1 MSAAPNERDSG
12 IEWRATSIETP
23 TDPDM
28 PIFKRASSRSGARRP
43 PLFWATAALLS
54 FAMLATATEAGKQPA
69 VGEPPPDALGRD
81 RTGVEQTVSM
91 HRGKVVIVTFWA
103 SWCGPCRREL
113 PVLGKF
119 QSVVGKDHLEIVAVN
134 VKEPRSDYNA
144 VVRANKDIA
153 LTWVHDVSGATSAR
167 YGVEA
172 LPNMFIV
179 DREGRVAHVH
189 RGYNEEQIKVFVREI
204 AALLPPEVLQRPA
217 GG

>member
-1 MSAAPNERDSG
+1 
-12 IEWRATSIETP
+12 
-23 TDPDM
+23 M
-28 PIFKRASSRSGARRP
+28 PIFAC
-43 PLFWATAALLS
+43 TAARKARSHAIRPWAMAVLL
-54 FAMLATATEAGKQPA
+54 LATMFAAAAEPRKQPA
-69 VGEPPPDALGRD
+69 VGELPPDALGRD
-81 RTGVEQTVSM
+81 RAGIEQTVST

-119 QSVVGKDHLEIVAVN
+119 QNVVGKDHLEIIAVN

-153 LTWVHDVSGATSAR
+153 LTWVHDASGATSVR

-172 LPNMFIV
+172 LPNMFII

-189 RGYNEEQIKVFVREI
+189 RGYNEEQIKVFVKEI

>member
-1 MSAAPNERDSG
+1 
-12 IEWRATSIETP
+12 
-23 TDPDM
+23 M
-28 PIFKRASSRSGARRP
+28 PIFARTAARKAPPHAVRP
-43 PLFWATAALLS
+43 WAMAALL
-54 FAMLATATEAGKQPA
+54 LATMFAAAAEPRKQPA
-69 VGEPPPDALGRD
+69 VGELPPDALGRD
-81 RTGVEQTVSM
+81 RAGTEQTVSM

-119 QSVVGKDHLEIVAVN
+119 QNVVGKDHLEIIAVN
-134 VKEPRSDYNA
+134 VKEPKSDYNA
-144 VVRANKDIA
+144 VVRANQDIA
-153 LTWVHDVSGATSAR
+153 LTWVHDASGATSSL

-179 DREGRVAHVH
+179 DRDGRVAHVH
-189 RGYNEEQIKVFVREI
+189 RGYNEEQIKVFVKEI

>member
-1 MSAAPNERDSG
+1 
-12 IEWRATSIETP
+12 
-23 TDPDM
+23 M
-28 PIFKRASSRSGARRP
+28 PIFIRATHSTPRSIPYLARCA
-43 PLFWATAALLS
+43 WARAALLS
-54 FAMLATATEAGKQPA
+54 MSIALLSIAMLANAAEPRKQPA
-69 VGEPPPDALGRD
+69 VGEHPPDALGKDRD
-81 RTGVEQTVSM
+81 GTEQMVSM

-103 SWCGPCRREL
+103 SWCVPCRREL

-119 QSVVGKDHLEIVAVN
+119 QSVVGKDHLEIIAVN

-153 LTWVHDVSGATSAR
+153 LTWVHDVSGATSVR

-172 LPNMFIV
+172 LPNMFII
-179 DREGRVAHVH
+179 DRDGRIAHVH
-189 RGYNEEQIKVFVREI
+189 RGYSEKQIKVFVKEI

>member
-1 MSAAPNERDSG
+1 
-12 IEWRATSIETP
+12 
-23 TDPDM
+23 M
-28 PIFKRASSRSGARRP
+28 PIFACTADRNAPPRATRP
-43 PLFWATAALLS
+43 LAIAALLLATMFATAAKP
-54 FAMLATATEAGKQPA
+54 MKQPA
-69 VGEPPPDALGRD
+69 VGELPPDALGRD
-81 RTGVEQTVSM
+81 RAGTEQTVSM

-119 QSVVGKDHLEIVAVN
+119 QNVVGKDHLEIIAVN

-144 VVRANKDIA
+144 VIRANKDIA
-153 LTWVHDVSGATSAR
+153 LTWVHDASGATSSR

-172 LPNMFIV
+172 LPNMFII
-179 DREGRVAHVH
+179 DREGKVAHVH
-189 RGYNEEQIKVFVREI
+189 RGYDEEQIKVFVREI